1 MQTRLTVLLENILF
15 LFLFHFSGLDYV
27 FATFCGIYLTST
39 AYFLIYAA
47 YQRNRPKIYPRVI
60 LPGFI
65 AGVLWSIATAGWF
78 VANKV
83 LSEAIAF
90 PIVSTGP
97 GVITAFLGVFVF
109 HEIQVSALRN
119 DTWYL

>member
-1 MQTRLTVLLENILF
+1 M
-15 LFLFHFSGLDYV
+15 
-27 FATFCGIYLTST
+27 
-39 AYFLIYAA
+39 
-47 YQRNRPKIYPRVI
+47 
-60 LPGFI
+60 
-65 AGVLWSIATAGWF
+65 
-78 VANKV
+78 ANKV

-109 HEIQVSALRN
+109 HEIKVSGLRN